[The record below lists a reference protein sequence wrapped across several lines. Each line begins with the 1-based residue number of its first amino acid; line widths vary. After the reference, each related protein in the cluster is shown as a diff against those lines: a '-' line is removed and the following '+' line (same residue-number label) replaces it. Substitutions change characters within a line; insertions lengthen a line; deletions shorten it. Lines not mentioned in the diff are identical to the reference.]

1 VVSEILPGDMRT
13 FEEVETEL
21 RERLSQQRR
30 LGAIVAI
37 VQGLEA
43 EGLVRYDEQGVQR
56 LLSMPGLPKRAE

>member
-1 VVSEILPGDMRT
+1 MRT

-21 RERLSQQRR
+21 RERLSQKRR

-37 VQGLEA
+37 VRGLEA

-56 LLSMPGLPKRAE
+56 LLSMPGLPERAE